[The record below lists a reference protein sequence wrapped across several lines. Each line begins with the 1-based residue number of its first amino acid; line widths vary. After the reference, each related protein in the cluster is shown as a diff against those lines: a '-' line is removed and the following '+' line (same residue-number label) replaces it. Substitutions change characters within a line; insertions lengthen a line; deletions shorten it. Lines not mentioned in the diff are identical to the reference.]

1 MRLATTEEEK
11 VNEGGMGQLRDPD
24 LGCKKTG
31 HPKSHH
37 ASGMYRIPEIVT
49 FGGPTSFKGI
59 LQTQRM
65 ERENTHEGFER
76 PGF

>member
-1 MRLATTEEEK
+1 MLIHPFQLKKKAGLMSETGHREEED

-37 ASGMYRIPEIVT
+37 ASGTDRIP
-49 FGGPTSFKGI
+49 
-59 LQTQRM
+59 
-65 ERENTHEGFER
+65 
-76 PGF
+76 